1 MPIYAFQCEQ
11 CHDTFDVRATIR
23 ERQEG
28 LDPECPHCHAHESQ
42 QVITSGVMLHG
53 AGGDSRR
60 AALAPAAGC
69 GWGAGPGCCG

>member
-11 CHDTFDVRATIR
+11 CHHTFDVRASIH
-23 ERQEG
+23 ERQQG

-42 QVITSGVMLHG
+42 QVITSGVMLHSA
-53 AGGDSRR
+53 AGNSPRP
-60 AALAPAAGC
+60 APAAGR